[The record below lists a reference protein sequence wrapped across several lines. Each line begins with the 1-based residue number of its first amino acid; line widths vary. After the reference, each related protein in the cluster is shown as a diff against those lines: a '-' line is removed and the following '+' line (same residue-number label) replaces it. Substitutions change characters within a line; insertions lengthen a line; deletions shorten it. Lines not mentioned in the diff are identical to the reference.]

1 MIATFSSMPSPNA
14 FSNGSSPPASAPAL
28 KVAFIGSYPP
38 RKCGI
43 ATFTHD
49 LRAATAATSP
59 HSSCP
64 VVAINDGAEHYDYPQ
79 EVVFE
84 ISEQDIAGYERAAEF
99 LNRSEADVAC
109 LQHEFGIYGGSAGGH
124 VLALIRA
131 LKMPVVTTLHT
142 VLRDPS
148 PEQRRVMEALIH
160 ASARLVVM
168 TERARR
174 FLREIYDAP
183 AEKIDLVAHGIHD
196 VPFEEPD
203 RFIIGMPC

>member
-1 MIATFSSMPSPNA
+1 MLPS
-14 FSNGSSPPASAPAL
+14 ASVPTAPAMN
-28 KVAFIGSYPP
+28 VAFIGSYPP

-49 LRAATAATSP
+49 LRAATVALLANP
-59 HSSCP
+59 AGCP
-64 VVAINDGAEHYDYPQ
+64 IVALNDGAESYDYPP
-79 EVVFE
+79 EVVLE
-84 ISEQDIAGYERAAEF
+84 ITEQDIAGYERAAEF
-99 LNRSEADVAC
+99 LNRSEADVVC

-124 VLALIRA
+124 VLALVRA

-142 VLRDPS
+142 VLRDPA

-183 AEKIDLVAHGIHD
+183 ADKI
-196 VPFEEPD
+196 
-203 RFIIGMPC
+203 